1 MNKKLITN
9 LLAMLLILFTVF
21 PVGLSANATSNDV
34 TRGDFVKEL
43 VESLNV
49 ELGDGS
55 TLTFTDVPKDLAPY
69 VEKALELK
77 LIKGKTTT
85 IFDPNDKLTRQQ
97 AFVISARGLVTEKA
111 SLTVLNNFK
120 DADKIAETHRQDLAN
135 AVAANILQGFE
146 DNTIRP
152 RDYIPTEQMQSI
164 VERFVAA
171 YKVPVKE
178 TTVDLQILGTTDI
191 HTNLANY
198 NYFLDADSADVGL
211 ANTATL
217 IEQARAENPNTL
229 LFDNGDLIQGTPL
242 GSYKALENVLK
253 PGEVH
258 PAIAALNA
266 LQYDGGT
273 LGNHEFNYGLDFLS
287 EVLNDAKYPVVNAN
301 AYDAKTKEHMYTPYV
316 IMDKEVLD
324 NAGKKHTI
332 KVGVTGIVPT
342 KIVEWDAIHLAGK
355 VEMQEPVE
363 AIKEVVPEMQKAG
376 ADVIVV
382 LSHSGIGEDSY
393 VAGAENVGYQI
404 ANIEGID
411 ALITGHS
418 HLTFPGDYKDLKN
431 VDQEKG
437 TINGVPTVMAGSYG
451 SHLGVIDLKLEQ
463 KGSEWVVVDGQG
475 TLRSIKQ
482 EGLQPSQTVLN
493 AIKEAHEGTL
503 TYIRQ
508 AVGETTAPI
517 HSYFSMVQ
525 DDPSIQIVTQA
536 QKWYIEKEL
545 KGTADENTPILS
557 AGAPFKAGSRNNPAD
572 YTNIPVGPL
581 AIKNMADIY
590 HYDNTVATIKV
601 TGAQAIEWLEMA
613 AGIFSTIEP
622 NKTEEQNIIDA
633 EARSYNFDVLDG
645 LTYQIDVT
653 SPAKYDRRGNLVD
666 EKANRIKDVQY
677 NGKPIDVNQEFII
690 ITNNYRVGG
699 SYGAT
704 FKNTDGSNV
713 TNYAYENR
721 QAVIDYIMTNKT
733 INPAADN
740 NWSFAPFP
748 ANTKV
753 IYLSA
758 KDAQKVIPAGSNIEY
773 LGDTEDA
780 GFGKYLIK

>member
-1 MNKKLITN
+1 MNKKIITEFF
-9 LLAMLLILFTVF
+9 AMLLILFTVLPF
-21 PVGLSANATSNDV
+21 GLSANAASNDV
-34 TRGDFVKEL
+34 TRGDYVKEL
-43 VESLNV
+43 VEGLNV

-55 TLTFTDVPKDLAPY
+55 TLAFTDVPKDLAPY
-69 VEKALELK
+69 VEKAVELK
-77 LIKGKTTT
+77 LIKGKTATL
-85 IFDPNDKLTRQQ
+85 FGPNDKLTRQQ
-97 AFVISARGLVTEKA
+97 AFVISARGLVNENA
-111 SLTVLNNFK
+111 PLSVLDQFK
-120 DADKIAETHRQDLAN
+120 DADQIASTHKQDLAN

-152 RDYIPTEQMQSI
+152 RDYVTTEQMQSI
-164 VERFVAA
+164 VERFVAE
-171 YKVPVKE
+171 YKLPTSA

-191 HTNLANY
+191 HTNLVNY
-198 NYFLDADSADVGL
+198 NYFLDAESATVGL

-217 IEQARAENPNTL
+217 IEQARTENPNTL

-242 GSYKALENVLK
+242 GSYKALENPLK

-258 PAIAALNA
+258 PAIAALNV
-266 LQYDGGT
+266 LKYDGGT
-273 LGNHEFNYGLDFLS
+273 LGNHEFNYGLEFLD
-287 EVLNDAKYPVVNAN
+287 EVLNDAKYPIVNAN
-301 AYDAKTKEHMYTPYV
+301 TYDAKTKKRMFSPYV
-316 IMDKEVLD
+316 ILDKEVVD
-324 NAGKKHTI
+324 NTGKKHTL

-363 AIKEVVPEMQKAG
+363 AVKEVVPEMQKAG

-382 LSHSGIGEDSY
+382 LSHSGIGEDTY
-393 VAGAENVGYQI
+393 VKGAENVGYQI
-404 ANIEGID
+404 SEIEGVD

-418 HLTFPGDYKDLKN
+418 HLTFPGDYKNLKN

-451 SHLGVIDLKLEQ
+451 SYLGVIDLKLEQ
-463 KGSEWVVVDGQG
+463 QGSKWAVVDGQG
-475 TLRSIKQ
+475 SIRSIKQ
-482 EGLQPSQTVLN
+482 EGLQPSKAVLD
-493 AIKEAHEGTL
+493 AVKEAHEGTL
-503 TYIRQ
+503 KYIRQ
-508 AVGETTAPI
+508 PVGETKAPI

-525 DDPSIQIVTQA
+525 DDSSIQIVTQA
-536 QKWYIEKEL
+536 QKWFVEKEL
-545 KGTADENTPILS
+545 KGTADENTPLLS

-590 HYDNTVATIKV
+590 HFDNTVSTIKV

-613 AGIFSTIEP
+613 AGVFATIDP
-622 NKTEEQNIIDA
+622 NKTEEQNIIDP

-653 SPAKYDRRGNLVD
+653 SPPKYDRRGDLVD
-666 EKANRIKDVQY
+666 EKANRIKNVQY
-677 NGKPIDVNQEFII
+677 NGKPIDLNQEFII

-704 FKNTDGSNV
+704 FKNAEGSNV

-721 QAVIDYIMTNKT
+721 QAVIDYIMENKT

-748 ANTKV
+748 ANTKI
-753 IYLSA
+753 IYHSA

-773 LGDTEDA
+773 LGDTEG

>member
-1 MNKKLITN
+1 MYKKLITN
-9 LLAMLLILFTVF
+9 FLTTLLVLFAF
-21 PVGLSANATSNDV
+21 IPFGISADAASNDV
-34 TRGDFVKEL
+34 TRADYVKEL
-43 VESLNV
+43 VENLDV
-49 ELGDGS
+49 EIGDGS
-55 TLTFTDVPKDLAPY
+55 SLAFKDVSKDLAPY
-69 VEKALELK
+69 VEKAVQLK
-77 LIKGKTTT
+77 LIKGKTATT
-85 IFDPNDKLTRQQ
+85 FGPDDKLTRQQ
-97 AFVISARGLVTEKA
+97 AFVISARGLVSENA
-111 SLTVLNNFK
+111 SLTILEQFK
-120 DADKIAETHRQDLAN
+120 DADQIAAAYKQDLAN
-135 AVAANILQGFE
+135 AVAANILQAFE

-152 RDYIPTEQMQSI
+152 HDYVTKEQMESI
-164 VERFVAA
+164 VERFVAE
-171 YKVPVKE
+171 YKAPSTDVS
-178 TTVDLQILGTTDI
+178 VDLQILGTTDI

-198 NYFLDADSADVGL
+198 NYYLDAPSAELGL

-217 IEQARAENPNTL
+217 IEQARAKNPNTL

-242 GSYKALENVLK
+242 GSYKALESVLK

-266 LQYDGGT
+266 LKYDGGT
-273 LGNHEFNYGLDFLS
+273 LGNHEFNYGLDFLD

-301 AYDAKTKEHMYTPYV
+301 TYDAKTKERMFTPYV
-316 IMDKEVLD
+316 ILDKGVVDSSGE
-324 NAGKKHTI
+324 KHTL

-382 LSHSGIGEDSY
+382 LSHSGIGEDTY
-393 VAGAENVGYQI
+393 VKGAENVGYQLAEI
-404 ANIEGID
+404 DGID

-418 HLTFPGDYKDLKN
+418 HLTFPGDYKDLKD

-437 TINGVPTVMAGSYG
+437 TIHGVPTVMAGSYG

-463 KGSEWVVVDGQG
+463 QGSEWVVVDGKGSLQ
-475 TLRSIKQ
+475 SIKQ
-482 EGLQPSQTVLN
+482 EGLQPSTTVLE
-493 AIKEAHEGTL
+493 AIKEAHDGTL

-508 AVGETTAPI
+508 PVGETTAPI

-536 QKWYIEKEL
+536 QKWFIEQEL
-545 KGTADENTPILS
+545 KGTADEKTPILS
-557 AGAPFKAGSRNNPAD
+557 AGAPFKAGSRNNPLD

-613 AGIFSTIEP
+613 AGIFATIDP
-622 NKTEEQNIIDA
+622 TKTEEQNIIDA

-653 SPAKYDRRGNLVD
+653 SPAKYDRRGNLTD
-666 EKANRIKDVQY
+666 EKANRIKNVQY
-677 NGKPIDVNQEFII
+677 NGKPIDLKQEFII

-704 FKNTDGSNV
+704 FKNADGSNI

-721 QAVIDYIMTNKT
+721 QAVVDYIMANKT

-740 NWSFAPFP
+740 NWSFVSFP

-758 KDAQKVIPAGSNIEY
+758 KDAQKFIPVGSGIEY
-773 LGDTEDA
+773 LEDTEA
-780 GFGKYLIK
+780 GFAKYLIK

>member
-1 MNKKLITN
+1 MYKKLITN
-9 LLAMLLILFTVF
+9 FLTTLLVLFAF
-21 PVGLSANATSNDV
+21 IPFGISADAASNDV
-34 TRGDFVKEL
+34 TRADYVKEL
-43 VESLNV
+43 VENLDV
-49 ELGDGS
+49 EIGDGS
-55 TLTFTDVPKDLAPY
+55 SLAFKDVSKDLAPY
-69 VEKALELK
+69 VEKAVQLK
-77 LIKGKTTT
+77 LIKGKTATT
-85 IFDPNDKLTRQQ
+85 FGPDDKLTRQQ
-97 AFVISARGLVTEKA
+97 AFVISARGLVSENA
-111 SLTVLNNFK
+111 SLTILEQFK
-120 DADKIAETHRQDLAN
+120 DADQIAAAYKQDLAN
-135 AVAANILQGFE
+135 AVAANILQAFE

-152 RDYIPTEQMQSI
+152 HDYVTKEQMESI
-164 VERFVAA
+164 VERFVAE
-171 YKVPVKE
+171 YKAPSTDVS
-178 TTVDLQILGTTDI
+178 VDLQILGTTDI

-198 NYFLDADSADVGL
+198 NYYLDAPSAELGL

-217 IEQARAENPNTL
+217 IEQARAKNPNTL

-242 GSYKALENVLK
+242 GSYKALESVLK

-266 LQYDGGT
+266 LKYDGGT
-273 LGNHEFNYGLDFLS
+273 LGNHEFNYGLDFLD

-301 AYDAKTKEHMYTPYV
+301 TYDAKTKERMFTPYV
-316 IMDKEVLD
+316 ILDKGVVDSSGE
-324 NAGKKHTI
+324 KHTL

-382 LSHSGIGEDSY
+382 LSHSGIGEDTY
-393 VAGAENVGYQI
+393 VKGAENVGYQLAEI
-404 ANIEGID
+404 DGID

-418 HLTFPGDYKDLKN
+418 HLTFPGDYKDLKD

-437 TINGVPTVMAGSYG
+437 TIHGVPTVMAGSYG

-463 KGSEWVVVDGQG
+463 QGSEWVVVDGKGSLQ
-475 TLRSIKQ
+475 SIKQ
-482 EGLQPSQTVLN
+482 EGLQPSTTVLE
-493 AIKEAHEGTL
+493 AIKEAHDGTL

-508 AVGETTAPI
+508 PVGETTAPI

-536 QKWYIEKEL
+536 QKWFIEQEL
-545 KGTADENTPILS
+545 KGTADEKTPILS
-557 AGAPFKAGSRNNPAD
+557 AGAPFKAGSRNNPLD

-590 HYDNTVATIKV
+590 YYDNTVATIKV

-613 AGIFSTIEP
+613 AGIFATIDP
-622 NKTEEQNIIDA
+622 TKTEEQNIIDA

-653 SPAKYDRRGNLVD
+653 SPAKYDRRGNLTD
-666 EKANRIKDVQY
+666 EKANRIKNVQY
-677 NGKPIDVNQEFII
+677 NGKPIDLKQKFII

-704 FKNTDGSNV
+704 FKNADGSNI

-721 QAVIDYIMTNKT
+721 QAVVDYIMANKT

-740 NWSFAPFP
+740 NWSFVSFP

-758 KDAQKVIPAGSNIEY
+758 KDAQKFIPVGSGIEY
-773 LGDTEDA
+773 LEDTEA
-780 GFGKYLIK
+780 GFAKYLIK

>member
-9 LLAMLLILFTVF
+9 FLVMLLVLFAFIPFGV
-21 PVGLSANATSNDV
+21 SADAASNDV
-34 TRGDFVKEL
+34 TRADYVKEL
-43 VESLNV
+43 VESLDV
-49 ELGDGS
+49 EIGDGS
-55 TLTFTDVPKDLAPY
+55 SLAFKDVSKDLAPY
-69 VEKALELK
+69 VEKAVQLK
-77 LIKGKTTT
+77 LIKGKTATT
-85 IFDPNDKLTRQQ
+85 FGPDDKLTRQQ
-97 AFVISARGLVTEKA
+97 AFVISARGLVSENA
-111 SLTVLNNFK
+111 SLTVLEQFK
-120 DADKIAETHRQDLAN
+120 DADQIAAAYKQDLAN
-135 AVAANILQGFE
+135 AVAANILQAFE

-152 RDYIPTEQMQSI
+152 RDYVTKEQMESI
-164 VERFVAA
+164 VERFVAE
-171 YKVPVKE
+171 YKAPSTGVSVN
-178 TTVDLQILGTTDI
+178 LQILGTTDI

-198 NYFLDADSADVGL
+198 NYYLDAPSSELGL

-217 IEQARAENPNTL
+217 IEQARAKNPNTL

-242 GSYKALENVLK
+242 GSYKALESVLK

-266 LQYDGGT
+266 LKYDGGT
-273 LGNHEFNYGLDFLS
+273 LGNHEFNYGLDFLD

-301 AYDAKTKEHMYTPYV
+301 TYDAKTKERMFTPYV
-316 IMDKEVLD
+316 ILDKEVVD
-324 NAGKKHTI
+324 SSGKKHTL

-363 AIKEVVPEMQKAG
+363 AVQEVVPEMQKAG

-382 LSHSGIGEDSY
+382 LSHSGIGEDTY
-393 VAGAENVGYQI
+393 VKGAENVGYQLAEI
-404 ANIEGID
+404 DGID

-418 HLTFPGDYKDLKN
+418 HLTFPGDYKDLKD

-437 TINGVPTVMAGSYG
+437 TIHGVPTVMAGSYG

-463 KGSEWVVVDGQG
+463 QGSEWVVVDGKGSLQ
-475 TLRSIKQ
+475 SIKQ
-482 EGLQPSQTVLN
+482 EGLQPSTTVLE
-493 AIKEAHEGTL
+493 AIKEAHDGTL
-503 TYIRQ
+503 SYIRQ
-508 AVGETTAPI
+508 PVGETTAPI

-536 QKWYIEKEL
+536 QKWFIEQEL
-545 KGTADENTPILS
+545 KGTADEKTPILS
-557 AGAPFKAGSRNNPAD
+557 AGAPFKAGSRNNPLD

-613 AGIFSTIEP
+613 AGIFATIDP
-622 NKTEEQNIIDA
+622 TKSEEQNIIDA

-653 SPAKYDRRGNLVD
+653 SPAKYDRRGNLTD
-666 EKANRIKDVQY
+666 EKANRIKNVQY
-677 NGKPIDVNQEFII
+677 NGKPIDLKQEFII

-704 FKNTDGSNV
+704 FKNADGSNI

-721 QAVIDYIMTNKT
+721 QAVVDYIMANKT

-740 NWSFAPFP
+740 NWSFVPFP

-758 KDAQKVIPAGSNIEY
+758 KDAQKFIPAGSGIEY
-773 LGDTEDA
+773 LEDTEA
-780 GFGKYLIK
+780 GFAKYLIK

>member
-1 MNKKLITN
+1 MNKKLITKMLA
-9 LLAMLLILFTVF
+9 LLLVLFAVLPF
-21 PVGLSANATSNDV
+21 GFSANAAANDV
-34 TRGDFVKEL
+34 TRGDYVKEL
-43 VESLNV
+43 VESLDV

-55 TLTFTDVPKDLAPY
+55 SLGFTDVPKDLAPY
-69 VEKALELK
+69 VEKAVELK
-77 LIKGKTTT
+77 LIKGKTATL
-85 IFDPNDKLTRQQ
+85 FGPNDKLTRQQ
-97 AFVISARGLVTEKA
+97 AFVISARGLVANNA
-111 SLTVLNNFK
+111 SLNELDKFK
-120 DADKIAETHRQDLAN
+120 DADQVADTHKQDLAN
-135 AVAANILQGFE
+135 AVAANILQGYE

-152 RDYIPTEQMQSI
+152 RDYVTADQMQSI
-164 VERFVAA
+164 IERFVAE
-171 YKVPVKE
+171 YKVPTSS

-198 NYFLDADSADVGL
+198 NYYLDAESADVGL
-211 ANTATL
+211 ANTAAL
-217 IEQARAENPNTL
+217 IEQARTENPNTL

-253 PGEVH
+253 PGETH

-266 LQYDGGT
+266 LKYDGGT
-273 LGNHEFNYGLDFLS
+273 LGNHEFNYGLDFLT
-287 EVLNDAKYPVVNAN
+287 EVLNDAQYPVVNAN
-301 AYDAKTKEHMYTPYV
+301 TYDAKTKEHMYTPFV
-316 IMDKEVLD
+316 IIDKEVVD
-324 NAGKKHTI
+324 NTGKKHTL

-342 KIVEWDAIHLAGK
+342 KIVEWDAIHLEGK

-382 LSHSGIGEDSY
+382 LSHSGIGEDTN
-393 VAGAENVGYQI
+393 VKGAENVGYQI
-404 ANIEGID
+404 SEIEGID

-463 KGSEWVVVDGQG
+463 QGSKWVVVNGQG
-475 TLRSIKQ
+475 SIRSIKQ
-482 EGLQPSQTVLN
+482 EGLQPSSTVLN

-536 QKWYIEKEL
+536 QKWFIEKEL

-572 YTNIPVGPL
+572 FTNIPVGPL

-613 AGIFSTIEP
+613 AGIFATIDP
-622 NKTEEQNIIDA
+622 TKTEEQNIIDA

-653 SPAKYDRRGNLVD
+653 SPAKYDRRGVVLD
-666 EKANRIKDVQY
+666 DKANRIKNVQY
-677 NGKPIDVNQEFII
+677 NGKPIDLEQEFII

-704 FKNTDGSNV
+704 FKNAEGTNV

-721 QAVIDYIMTNKT
+721 QAVIDYIMANKT

-740 NWSFAPFP
+740 NWSFVPFP
-748 ANTKV
+748 ANTKI
-753 IYLSA
+753 IYHSA

-773 LGDTEDA
+773 LGDTEG

>member
-1 MNKKLITN
+1 MNKKLMTN
-9 LLAMLLILFTVF
+9 FFAMLLILFTLLPF
-21 PVGLSANATSNDV
+21 GLSANAASNDV

-43 VESLNV
+43 VGKLNV

-55 TLTFTDVPKDLAPY
+55 NLSFTDVPKDLAPY
-69 VEKALELK
+69 VEKAVELY
-77 LIKGKTTT
+77 LIKGKSVTS
-85 IFDPNDKLTRQQ
+85 FGPNDKLTRQQ
-97 AFVISARGLVTEKA
+97 AFVISARGLVNENA
-111 SLTVLNNFK
+111 SFSVLDKFK
-120 DADKIAETHRQDLAN
+120 DAHLIAKTHKQDLAN
-135 AVAANILQGFE
+135 AVAANILQGFD

-152 RDYIPTEQMQSI
+152 RDYVTSEQMQSI
-164 VERFVAA
+164 VERFVAE
-171 YKVPVKE
+171 YKSPVAK
-178 TTVDLQILGTTDI
+178 TTMDLQILGTTDI

-198 NYFLDADSADVGL
+198 NYYLDAESSDVGL
-211 ANTATL
+211 ANTAAL

-266 LQYDGGT
+266 LKYDGGT
-273 LGNHEFNYGLDFLS
+273 LGNHEFNYGLAFLD
-287 EVLNDAKYPVVNAN
+287 EVLNDAQYPVVNTN
-301 AYDAKTKEHMYTPYV
+301 TYDAKTKKHMYTPYV
-316 IMDKEVLD
+316 ILEKEVVD
-324 NAGKKHTI
+324 HTGKKHTLKI
-332 KVGVTGIVPT
+332 GVTGIVPT

-355 VEMQEPVE
+355 VDMQEPVE
-363 AIKEVVPEMQKAG
+363 AVKEIVPEMQKAG

-382 LSHSGIGEDSY
+382 LSHSGIGEDTY
-393 VAGAENVGYQI
+393 VEGVENVGYQI
-404 ANIEGID
+404 AQIEGID

-451 SHLGVIDLKLEQ
+451 SHLGVIDLKLELQ
-463 KGSEWVVVDGQG
+463 GSKWIVVDGQG
-475 TLRSIKQ
+475 SIRSIKK
-482 EGLQPSQTVLN
+482 EGLQPSKTVLN

-503 TYIRQ
+503 KYIRQ
-508 AVGETTAPI
+508 PVGETTAPI

-536 QKWYIEKEL
+536 QKWFIEKEL
-545 KGTADENTPILS
+545 KGTADEKTPLLS

-613 AGIFSTIEP
+613 AGIFATIDP
-622 NKTEEQNIIDA
+622 NKTEEQNIIDP

-653 SPAKYDRRGNLVD
+653 SPAKYDRRGNLTD
-666 EKANRIKDVQY
+666 EKANRIKNVQY
-677 NGKPIDVNQEFII
+677 AGKPIDLKQEFII

-704 FKNTDGSNV
+704 FKNANGSNV

-721 QAVIDYIMTNKT
+721 QAVIDYIMDNKT

-740 NWSFAPFP
+740 NWSFVPFP

-753 IYLSA
+753 IYQTA
-758 KDAQKVIPAGSNIEY
+758 KDAQKVIPAGSSIKY
-773 LGDTEDA
+773 LGDTEG
-780 GFGKYLIK
+780 GFGKYLIQ

>member
-1 MNKKLITN
+1 MNKKLMTKF
-9 LLAMLLILFTVF
+9 LAMLLVLFAVLPF
-21 PVGLSANATSNDV
+21 GLSANAASNDV
-34 TRGDFVKEL
+34 TRGDYVKEL

-55 TLTFTDVPKDLAPY
+55 KIAFTDVSKDLAPY
-69 VEKALELK
+69 VEKAVELK
-77 LIKGKTTT
+77 LIKGKTATL
-85 IFDPNDKLTRQQ
+85 FGPNDKLTRQQ
-97 AFVISARGLVTEKA
+97 AFVISARGLVNENA
-111 SLTVLNNFK
+111 PLSVLAQFK
-120 DADKIAETHRQDLAN
+120 DANQVATTHKQDIAN

-152 RDYIPTEQMQSI
+152 DDYVTTEQMQSI
-164 VERFVAA
+164 IERFVAE
-171 YKVPVKE
+171 YKLPTS
-178 TTVDLQILGTTDI
+178 TTKVDLQILGTTDI

-198 NYFLDADSADVGL
+198 NYFLDTESADIGL

-266 LQYDGGT
+266 LKYDGGT
-273 LGNHEFNYGLDFLS
+273 LGNHEFNYGLAFLD

-301 AYDAKTKEHMYTPYV
+301 TYDAKTKELMYTPYV
-316 IMDKEVLD
+316 ILDKEVVD
-324 NAGKKHTI
+324 NKGKKHTL

-363 AIKEVVPEMQKAG
+363 AVKEVVPEMQKAG

-393 VAGAENVGYQI
+393 VKGNENVGYQI
-404 ANIEGID
+404 SEIEGVD

-418 HLTFPGDYKDLKN
+418 HLTFPGDYKNLKH
-431 VDQEKG
+431 VDQGKG

-451 SHLGVIDLKLEQ
+451 SYLGVIDLKLEQ
-463 KGSEWVVVDGQG
+463 QGSKWVVVDGQG
-475 TLRSIKQ
+475 SLRSIKQ
-482 EGLQPSQTVLN
+482 EGLQPSKTVLN

-503 TYIRQ
+503 KYIRQ
-508 AVGETTAPI
+508 PVGETTAPI

-525 DDPSIQIVTQA
+525 DDSSIQIVTQA
-536 QKWYIEKEL
+536 QKWFIEKEL

-557 AGAPFKAGSRNNPAD
+557 AGAPFKAGSRNNPSD

-590 HYDNTVATIKV
+590 YYDNTVATIKV

-613 AGIFSTIEP
+613 AGIFATIDP
-622 NKTEEQNIIDA
+622 NKTEEQNIIDP

-653 SPAKYDRRGNLVD
+653 SPAKYDSRGILVD
-666 EKANRIKDVQY
+666 EKANRIKNVQY
-677 NGKPIDVNQEFII
+677 NGKPIDLNQEFII

-704 FKNTDGSNV
+704 FKNKDASNL

-721 QAVIDYIMTNKT
+721 QAVIDYVMENKT
-733 INPAADN
+733 VNPAADN
-740 NWSFAPFP
+740 NWSFVPFP
-748 ANTKV
+748 ANTKI
-753 IYLSA
+753 IYNSA
-758 KDAQKVIPAGSNIEY
+758 KAAQKVIPAGSNIEY
-773 LGDTEDA
+773 LGDTEG

>member
-1 MNKKLITN
+1 MNKKLMTKF
-9 LLAMLLILFTVF
+9 LAMLLVLFTVLPF
-21 PVGLSANATSNDV
+21 GLSANAASSDV
-34 TRGDFVKEL
+34 TRGDYVKEL

-55 TLTFTDVPKDLAPY
+55 KIAFTDVSKDLAPY
-69 VEKALELK
+69 VEKAVELK

-85 IFDPNDKLTRQQ
+85 LFGPNDKLTRQQ
-97 AFVISARGLVTEKA
+97 AFVISARGLVNENA
-111 SLTVLNNFK
+111 PLSVLDKFT
-120 DADKIAETHRQDLAN
+120 DADQVATTHKQDLAN
-135 AVAANILQGFE
+135 AVTANILQGFE

-152 RDYIPTEQMQSI
+152 RDYVTTEQMQSI
-164 VERFVAA
+164 IKRFVAE
-171 YKVPVKE
+171 YKLPTS
-178 TTVDLQILGTTDI
+178 TTKVDLQILGTTDI

-198 NYFLDADSADVGL
+198 NYFLDKESADIGL

-217 IEQARAENPNTL
+217 IEQARAKNPNTL

-266 LQYDGGT
+266 LKYDGGT
-273 LGNHEFNYGLDFLS
+273 LGNHEFNYGLEFLD

-301 AYDAKTKEHMYTPYV
+301 TYDAKTKKHMYTPYV
-316 IMDKEVLD
+316 ILDKEVVD
-324 NAGKKHTI
+324 NTGKKHTI

-363 AIKEVVPEMQKAG
+363 AVKEVVPEMQKAG

-382 LSHSGIGEDSY
+382 LSHSGIGEDTY
-393 VAGAENVGYQI
+393 VKGNENVGYQI
-404 ANIEGID
+404 SEIEGVD

-418 HLTFPGDYKDLKN
+418 HLTFPGDYKNLKN

-451 SHLGVIDLKLEQ
+451 SYLGVIDLKLEQ
-463 KGSEWVVVDGQG
+463 QGSKWVVVDGKG
-475 TLRSIKQ
+475 SIRSIKQ
-482 EGLQPSQTVLN
+482 EGLQPSKTVLN

-503 TYIRQ
+503 KYIRQ
-508 AVGETTAPI
+508 PVGETTAPI

-536 QKWYIEKEL
+536 QKWFIEKEL
-545 KGTADENTPILS
+545 KGTADEKTPLLS
-557 AGAPFKAGSRNNPAD
+557 AAAPFKAGSRNNPTD

-590 HYDNTVATIKV
+590 VYDNTVATIKV

-613 AGIFSTIEP
+613 AGIFATVDP
-622 NKTEEQNIIDA
+622 NKTEEQNIIDP

-653 SPAKYDRRGNLVD
+653 SPAKYDSRGVLVNG
-666 EKANRIKDVQY
+666 KANRIKNAQY
-677 NGKPIDVNQEFII
+677 NGKPIDLNQEFII

-704 FKNTDGSNV
+704 FKNKDGSNI

-721 QAVIDYIMTNKT
+721 QAVIDYIMANKT

-748 ANTKV
+748 ANTKI
-753 IYLSA
+753 IYNSA

-773 LGDTEDA
+773 LGDTEG

>member
-1 MNKKLITN
+1 MNKKLMTN
-9 LLAMLLILFTVF
+9 FFAMLLILFTLLPF
-21 PVGLSANATSNDV
+21 GLSTNAASNDV

-43 VESLNV
+43 VGKLNV

-55 TLTFTDVPKDLAPY
+55 NLSFTDVPKDLAPY
-69 VEKALELK
+69 VEKAVELN
-77 LIKGKTTT
+77 LIKGKSATS
-85 IFDPNDKLTRQQ
+85 FGPNDKLTRQQ
-97 AFVISARGLVTEKA
+97 AFVISSRGLVNENA
-111 SLTVLNNFK
+111 SFSVLDKFK
-120 DADKIAETHRQDLAN
+120 DAHLIAKTHKQDLAN
-135 AVAANILQGFE
+135 AVAANILQGFD

-152 RDYIPTEQMQSI
+152 RDYVTSEQMQSI
-164 VERFVAA
+164 VERFVAE
-171 YKVPVKE
+171 YKLPAAK
-178 TTVDLQILGTTDI
+178 TTMDLQILGTTDI

-198 NYFLDADSADVGL
+198 NYYLDAESADVGL
-211 ANTATL
+211 ANTAAL

-266 LQYDGGT
+266 LKYDGGT
-273 LGNHEFNYGLDFLS
+273 LGNHEFNYGLAFLD
-287 EVLNDAKYPVVNAN
+287 EVLNDAQYPIVNAN
-301 AYDAKTKEHMYTPYV
+301 TYDAKTKKHMYTPYV
-316 IMDKEVLD
+316 ILDKEVVD
-324 NAGKKHTI
+324 YAGKKHKLKI
-332 KVGVTGIVPT
+332 GVTGIVPT

-355 VEMQEPVE
+355 VDMQKPVE
-363 AIKEVVPEMQKAG
+363 AVKEIVPEMQKAG

-382 LSHSGIGEDSY
+382 LSHSGIGEDTY
-393 VAGAENVGYQI
+393 VEGAENVGYQI
-404 ANIEGID
+404 AQIEGID

-418 HLTFPGDYKDLKN
+418 HLTFPGDYKDLKK

-451 SHLGVIDLKLEQ
+451 SHLGVIDLKLELQ
-463 KGSEWVVVDGQG
+463 GSKWVVVDGQG
-475 TLRSIKQ
+475 SIRSIKK
-482 EGLQPSQTVLN
+482 EGLQPSKTVLN

-503 TYIRQ
+503 KYIRQ
-508 AVGETTAPI
+508 PVGETTAPI

-536 QKWYIEKEL
+536 QKWFIEKEL
-545 KGTADENTPILS
+545 KGTADEKTPLLS

-613 AGIFSTIEP
+613 AGIFATIDP
-622 NKTEEQNIIDA
+622 NKTEEQNIIDP

-653 SPAKYDRRGNLVD
+653 SPAKYDRRGNLTD
-666 EKANRIKDVQY
+666 EKANRIKNVQY
-677 NGKPIDVNQEFII
+677 AGKPIDLKQEFII

-704 FKNTDGSNV
+704 FKNANGSNV

-721 QAVIDYIMTNKT
+721 QAVIDYIMDNKT

-740 NWSFAPFP
+740 NWSFVPFP

-753 IYLSA
+753 IYQTA
-758 KDAQKVIPAGSNIEY
+758 KDAQKVIPAGSSIKY
-773 LGDTEDA
+773 LGDTA
-780 GFGKYLIK
+780 GSFGKYLIQ

>member
-1 MNKKLITN
+1 MNKKLIAN
-9 LLAMLLILFTVF
+9 FFAMLLVLFAF
-21 PVGLSANATSNDV
+21 IPFGLSADAASNDV
-34 TRGDFVKEL
+34 TRADYVKEL
-43 VESLNV
+43 VKSLDV

-55 TLTFTDVPKDLAPY
+55 SLPFTDVSKDLAPY
-69 VEKALELK
+69 VEKAVQLK
-77 LIKGKTTT
+77 LIKGKTATT
-85 IFDPNDKLTRQQ
+85 FGPDDQLTRQQ
-97 AFVISARGLVTEKA
+97 AFVISARGLVSENV
-111 SLTVLNNFK
+111 SLSVLEQFK
-120 DADKIAETHRQDLAN
+120 DADQIAEAYKQDLAN
-135 AVAANILQGFE
+135 AVAANILQAFE

-152 RDYIPTEQMQSI
+152 RDFVTKEQMESI
-164 VERFVAA
+164 VERFVAE
-171 YKVPVKE
+171 YKAPSTGVS
-178 TTVDLQILGTTDI
+178 VDLQILGTTDI

-198 NYFLDADSADVGL
+198 NYYLDAPSSEVGL

-217 IEQARAENPNTL
+217 IEQARAKNPNTL

-242 GSYKALENVLK
+242 GSYKALESVLK
-253 PGEVH
+253 PGEIH

-266 LQYDGGT
+266 MKYDGGT
-273 LGNHEFNYGLDFLS
+273 LGNHEFNYGLDFLD

-301 AYDAKTKEHMYTPYV
+301 TYDAKTKERMYTPYV
-316 IMDKEVLD
+316 ILDKEVVD
-324 NAGKKHTI
+324 STGKKHTL

-363 AIKEVVPEMQKAG
+363 AVKEVVPEMQKAG
-376 ADVIVV
+376 ADIIVV
-382 LSHSGIGEDSY
+382 LSHSGIGEDTY
-393 VAGAENVGYQI
+393 VKGAENVGYQL
-404 ANIEGID
+404 AEIEGID

-418 HLTFPGDYKDLKN
+418 HLTFPGDYKDLKD

-437 TINGVPTVMAGSYG
+437 TIHGVPTVMAGSYG

-463 KGSEWVVVDGQG
+463 KGSEWVVVDGKGSLQ
-475 TLRSIKQ
+475 SIKQ
-482 EGLQPSQTVLN
+482 EGLQPSTTVLD

-508 AVGETTAPI
+508 PVGETTAPI

-536 QKWYIEKEL
+536 QKWFIEQEL
-545 KGTADENTPILS
+545 KGTADEKTPILS
-557 AGAPFKAGSRNNPAD
+557 AGAPFKAGSRNNPLD

-613 AGIFSTIEP
+613 AGIFATIDP
-622 NKTEEQNIIDA
+622 NKTEEQNIIDP

-653 SPAKYDRRGNLVD
+653 SPAKYDRRGNLTD
-666 EKANRIKDVQY
+666 EKANRIKNVQY
-677 NGKPIDVNQEFII
+677 NGKPIDLKQEFII

-704 FKNTDGSNV
+704 FKNADGSNV

-721 QAVIDYIMTNKT
+721 QAVVDYIMTNKT

-740 NWSFAPFP
+740 NWSFVPFP

-753 IYLSA
+753 IYQTA
-758 KDAQKVIPAGSNIEY
+758 KDAQKFIPADSGIEF
-773 LGDTEDA
+773 LGDTES
-780 GFGKYLIK
+780 GFAKYLIK

>member
-9 LLAMLLILFTVF
+9 FLAMLLVLFAF
-21 PVGLSANATSNDV
+21 IPFSANAASNDV
-34 TRGDFVKEL
+34 TRADYVKEL
-43 VESLNV
+43 VKSLEV
-49 ELGDGS
+49 EVGDGS
-55 TLTFTDVPKDLAPY
+55 SLSFTDVSKDLAPY
-69 VEKALELK
+69 VEKAVQLN
-77 LIKGKTTT
+77 LIKGKTATT
-85 IFDPNDKLTRQQ
+85 FGPNDKLTRQQ
-97 AFVISARGLVTEKA
+97 AFVISARGLVSENA
-111 SLTVLNNFK
+111 SLSALDQFK
-120 DADKIAETHRQDLAN
+120 DADQIAEAYKQDLAN
-135 AVAANILQGFE
+135 AVAANILQAFE

-152 RDYIPTEQMQSI
+152 RDYVTKEQMESI
-164 VERFVAA
+164 VERFVSE
-171 YKVPVKE
+171 YKEPSSGVS
-178 TTVDLQILGTTDI
+178 VDLQILGTTDI

-198 NYFLDADSADVGL
+198 NYYLDAQSSEVGL

-217 IEQARAENPNTL
+217 IEQARAKNPNTL

-266 LQYDGGT
+266 LKYDGGT
-273 LGNHEFNYGLDFLS
+273 LGNHEFNYGLEFLD

-301 AYDAKTKEHMYTPYV
+301 TYDAKTKERMYKPYV
-316 IMDKEVLD
+316 ILDKEVVD
-324 NAGKKHTI
+324 NTGKKHTL

-363 AIKEVVPEMQKAG
+363 AVKEVVPEMQKAG

-382 LSHSGIGEDSY
+382 LSHSGIGEDTY
-393 VAGAENVGYQI
+393 VKGAENVGYQL
-404 ANIEGID
+404 AEIEGID

-418 HLTFPGDYKDLKN
+418 HLTFPGDYKDLKD
-431 VDQEKG
+431 VDQDKG
-437 TINGVPTVMAGSYG
+437 TIHGVPTVMAGSYG

-463 KGSEWVVVDGQG
+463 QGSEWAVVDGKGSLQ
-475 TLRSIKQ
+475 SIKQ
-482 EGLQPSQTVLN
+482 ESLQPSKTVLE

-508 AVGETTAPI
+508 PVGETTAPI

-536 QKWYIEKEL
+536 QKWFIEQEL
-545 KGTADENTPILS
+545 KGTADEKTPLLS
-557 AGAPFKAGSRNNPAD
+557 AGAPFKAGSRNNPLD

-601 TGAQAIEWLEMA
+601 NGAQAIEWLEMA
-613 AGIFSTIEP
+613 AGIFATIDS
-622 NKTEEQNIIDA
+622 NKKEEQNIIDP

-666 EKANRIKDVQY
+666 EKANRIKNVQF
-677 NGKPIDVNQEFII
+677 NGKPIDLKQEFII

-721 QAVIDYIMTNKT
+721 QAVVDYITANKK

-740 NWSFAPFP
+740 NWSFVQFP

-758 KDAQKVIPAGSNIEY
+758 KDAQKFIPAGSGIEF
-773 LGDTEDA
+773 LEDTEA
-780 GFGKYLIK
+780 GFAKYLIK

>member
-1 MNKKLITN
+1 MNKKLMTKF
-9 LLAMLLILFTVF
+9 LAMLLVLFTVLPF
-21 PVGLSANATSNDV
+21 GLSANAASGDV
-34 TRGDFVKEL
+34 TRGDYVKEL

-55 TLTFTDVPKDLAPY
+55 KIAFTDVSKDLAPY
-69 VEKALELK
+69 VEKAVELK
-77 LIKGKTTT
+77 LIKGKTATL
-85 IFDPNDKLTRQQ
+85 FGPNDKLTRQQ
-97 AFVISARGLVTEKA
+97 AFVISARGLVKENA
-111 SLTVLNNFK
+111 PLSVLNKFK
-120 DADKIAETHRQDLAN
+120 DADQIATTHKQDLAN

-152 RDYIPTEQMQSI
+152 RDYVTTDQMQSI
-164 VERFVAA
+164 IERFVAE
-171 YKVPVKE
+171 YKLPTS
-178 TTVDLQILGTTDI
+178 TTKVDLQILGTTDI

-198 NYFLDADSADVGL
+198 NYFLDAESSDIGL

-217 IEQARAENPNTL
+217 IEQTRAENPNTL

-258 PAIAALNA
+258 PAIAALNS
-266 LQYDGGT
+266 LKYDGGT
-273 LGNHEFNYGLDFLS
+273 LGNHEFNYGLEFLD

-301 AYDAKTKEHMYTPYV
+301 TYDAKTKKHMYTPYV
-316 IMDKEVLD
+316 ILDKEVVD
-324 NAGKKHTI
+324 NTGKKHTL

-363 AIKEVVPEMQKAG
+363 AVKEVVPEMQKAG

-382 LSHSGIGEDSY
+382 LSHSGIGEDTY
-393 VAGAENVGYQI
+393 VKGNENVGYQI
-404 ANIEGID
+404 SEIEGVD

-418 HLTFPGDYKDLKN
+418 HLTFPGDYKNLKN

-451 SHLGVIDLKLEQ
+451 SYLGVIDLNLEQ
-463 KGSEWVVVDGQG
+463 QGSKWVVVDGQG
-475 TLRSIKQ
+475 SIRSIKQ
-482 EGLQPSQTVLN
+482 EGLQPSKTVLN

-503 TYIRQ
+503 KYIRQ
-508 AVGETTAPI
+508 PVGETTAPI

-525 DDPSIQIVTQA
+525 DDPSIQIVTQS
-536 QKWYIEKEL
+536 QKWFIEKEL
-545 KGTADENTPILS
+545 KGTADEKTPLLS

-590 HYDNTVATIKV
+590 YYDNTVATIKV

-613 AGIFSTIEP
+613 AGIFATVDP
-622 NKTEEQNIIDA
+622 NKTEEQNIIDP

-653 SPAKYDRRGNLVD
+653 SPAKYDSRGILVD
-666 EKANRIKDVQY
+666 EKANRIKNVQY

-704 FKNTDGSNV
+704 FKNTNGSNI

-721 QAVIDYIMTNKT
+721 QAVIDYVMENKT

-740 NWSFAPFP
+740 NWSFVPFP
-748 ANTKV
+748 ANTKI
-753 IYLSA
+753 IYHTA

-773 LGDTEDA
+773 LGDTEG

>member
-1 MNKKLITN
+1 MDKKFITKF
-9 LLAMLLILFTVF
+9 LAMLLVLFAVLPF
-21 PVGLSANATSNDV
+21 GLSANAASNDV
-34 TRGDFVKEL
+34 TRGDYVKEL

-55 TLTFTDVPKDLAPY
+55 KTAFTDISKELAPY
-69 VEKALELK
+69 VEKAVELN
-77 LIKGKTTT
+77 LIKGKTATL
-85 IFDPNDKLTRQQ
+85 FGPNDKLTRQQ
-97 AFVISARGLVTEKA
+97 AFVISARGLAKDNA
-111 SLTVLNNFK
+111 PLTVLDKFK
-120 DADKIAETHRQDLAN
+120 DANQIATTHKQDLAN
-135 AVAANILQGFE
+135 AVAANLLQGFE

-152 RDYIPTEQMQSI
+152 RAYVTTEQMQSI
-164 VERFVAA
+164 IKRFVAE
-171 YKVPVKE
+171 YKLS
-178 TTVDLQILGTTDI
+178 TSTVDLQILGTTDI

-198 NYFLDADSADVGL
+198 NYFLDAESADVGL

-217 IEQARAENPNTL
+217 IEQARTENPNTL

-242 GSYKALENVLK
+242 GSYKALENPLK

-266 LQYDGGT
+266 LKYDGGT
-273 LGNHEFNYGLDFLS
+273 LGNHEFNYGLKFLD

-301 AYDAKTKEHMYTPYV
+301 TYDAKTKKHMYTPYV
-316 IMDKEVLD
+316 ILNKEVVD
-324 NAGKKHTI
+324 NTGKKHTL

-363 AIKEVVPEMQKAG
+363 AVKEVVPEMQKAG

-382 LSHSGIGEDSY
+382 LSHSGIGEDKY
-393 VAGAENVGYQI
+393 EKGNENVGYQI
-404 ANIEGID
+404 SEIKGVD

-418 HLTFPGDYKDLKN
+418 HLTFPGDYKNLKN

-451 SHLGVIDLKLEQ
+451 SYLGVIDLQLEQ
-463 KGSEWVVVDGQG
+463 KGSKWIVKDGQG
-475 TLRSIKQ
+475 SIRSIKQ
-482 EGLQPSQTVLN
+482 EGLKPSKTVLN

-503 TYIRQ
+503 KYIRQ
-508 AVGETTAPI
+508 PVGETTAPI

-536 QKWYIEKEL
+536 QKWFIEKEL
-545 KGTADENTPILS
+545 KGTADENTPLLS

-590 HYDNTVATIKV
+590 FYDNTLATIKV

-613 AGIFSTIEP
+613 AGVFATIDP
-622 NKTEEQNIIDA
+622 NQTKEQNIIDP

-653 SPAKYDRRGNLVD
+653 SPAKYDSRGILLD
-666 EKANRIKDVQY
+666 EKANRIKNVQY
-677 NGKPIDVNQEFII
+677 NGKPIDLKQEFII
-690 ITNNYRVGG
+690 ISNNYRVGG

-704 FKNTDGSNV
+704 FKKADGSNLR
-713 TNYAYENR
+713 NYAYENR

-753 IYLSA
+753 IYNSA

-773 LGDTEDA
+773 LADTEG

>member
-1 MNKKLITN
+1 MNKKLVTKFLA
-9 LLAMLLILFTVF
+9 LLLVLFTVLPF
-21 PVGLSANATSNDV
+21 GLSANAASSGV
-34 TRGDFVKEL
+34 TRGDYVKEL

-55 TLTFTDVPKDLAPY
+55 KIAFTDVSKDLAPY
-69 VEKALELK
+69 VEKAVELK
-77 LIKGKTTT
+77 LIKGKTATL
-85 IFDPNDKLTRQQ
+85 FDPNDKLTRQQ
-97 AFVISARGLVTEKA
+97 AFVISARGLVSENA
-111 SLTVLNNFK
+111 PLSVLDKFK
-120 DADKIAETHRQDLAN
+120 DANQVATTHKQDLAN

-152 RDYIPTEQMQSI
+152 RDYVTTEQMQSI
-164 VERFVAA
+164 IKRFVAE
-171 YKVPVKE
+171 YKLPTS
-178 TTVDLQILGTTDI
+178 TTNVDLQILGTTDI

-198 NYFLDADSADVGL
+198 NYFLDKESADLGL

-217 IEQARAENPNTL
+217 IEQARTENPNTL

-242 GSYKALENVLK
+242 GSYKASENILK

-266 LQYDGGT
+266 LKYDGGT
-273 LGNHEFNYGLDFLS
+273 LGNHEFNYGLEFLG

-301 AYDAKTKEHMYTPYV
+301 TYDAKTKKRMYTPYV
-316 IMDKEVLD
+316 ILDKEVVD
-324 NAGKKHTI
+324 NTGKKHTL

-355 VEMQEPVE
+355 VEMQEPVD
-363 AIKEVVPEMQKAG
+363 AVKEIVPEMQKAG

-382 LSHSGIGEDSY
+382 LSHSGIGEDTY
-393 VAGAENVGYQI
+393 EKGAENVGYQI
-404 ANIEGID
+404 SEIEGVD

-418 HLTFPGDYKDLKN
+418 HLTFPGDYKNLKN

-451 SHLGVIDLKLEQ
+451 SYLGVIDLKLEQ
-463 KGSEWVVVDGQG
+463 QGSKWVVVNGQG
-475 TLRSIKQ
+475 SLRSIKQ
-482 EGLQPSQTVLN
+482 EGLQPSKTVLN

-503 TYIRQ
+503 KYIRQ
-508 AVGETTAPI
+508 PVGETTAPI

-536 QKWYIEKEL
+536 QKWFIEKEL
-545 KGTADENTPILS
+545 KGTADENTPLLS
-557 AGAPFKAGSRNNPAD
+557 AGAPFKAGSRNNPTD

-590 HYDNTVATIKV
+590 VYDNTVATIKV

-613 AGIFSTIEP
+613 AGIFATIDP
-622 NKTEEQNIIDA
+622 NKTDEQNIIDQ

-653 SPAKYDRRGNLVD
+653 SPAKYDSRGILVD
-666 EKANRIKDVQY
+666 EKANRIKNVQY
-677 NGKPIDVNQEFII
+677 NGKAIDLNQEFII
-690 ITNNYRVGG
+690 ISNNYRVGG

-704 FKNTDGSNV
+704 FKNADGSNI

-721 QAVIDYIMTNKT
+721 QAVIDYVIENKT

-740 NWSFAPFP
+740 NWSFVPFP
-748 ANTKV
+748 ANTKI
-753 IYLSA
+753 IYNSA

-773 LGDTEDA
+773 LGDTEG

>member
-1 MNKKLITN
+1 MNKKLLTKMLAV
-9 LLAMLLILFTVF
+9 LLVLFTVLPF
-21 PVGLSANATSNDV
+21 NLSAQAASNDV
-34 TRGDFVKEL
+34 TRGDYVKEL

-55 TLTFTDVPKDLAPY
+55 SLRFTDVPKDLAPY
-69 VEKALELK
+69 VEKAVELK
-77 LIKGKTTT
+77 LIKGKSATL
-85 IFDPNDKLTRQQ
+85 FAPNDKLTRQQ
-97 AFVISARGLVTEKA
+97 AFVISARGLVTDNA
-111 SLTVLNNFK
+111 SLSELDKFK
-120 DADKIAETHRQDLAN
+120 DADQIAKTHQQDLAN
-135 AVAANILQGFE
+135 AVAANILQGYE

-152 RDYIPTEQMQSI
+152 RDYVTAEQMQSI
-164 VERFVAA
+164 IERFVAE
-171 YKVPVKE
+171 YQVPSSS

-198 NYFLDADSADVGL
+198 NYYLDAESADVGL
-211 ANTATL
+211 ANTAAL
-217 IEQARAENPNTL
+217 IEQARSDNPNTL

-266 LQYDGGT
+266 LKYDGGT
-273 LGNHEFNYGLDFLS
+273 LGNHEFNYGLDFLT
-287 EVLNDAKYPVVNAN
+287 EVLNDAQYPVVNAN
-301 AYDAKTKEHMYTPYV
+301 TYDAKTKKHMYTPFV
-316 IMDKEVLD
+316 LIDKEVVD
-324 NAGKKHTI
+324 NTGKTHTL

-342 KIVEWDAIHLAGK
+342 KIVEWDAIHLEGK

-382 LSHSGIGEDSY
+382 LSHSGIGEDTN
-393 VAGAENVGYQI
+393 VQGAENVGYQI
-404 ANIEGID
+404 SEIEGID

-463 KGSEWVVVDGQG
+463 QGSKWVVTDGQG
-475 TLRSIKQ
+475 SIRSIKQ

-572 YTNIPVGPL
+572 FTNIPVGPL

-613 AGIFSTIEP
+613 AGIFATIDP
-622 NKTEEQNIIDA
+622 KKTEEQNIIDA

-666 EKANRIKDVQY
+666 DKANRIKNVQY
-677 NGKPIDVNQEFII
+677 NGKPIDLEQQFII

-704 FKNTDGSNV
+704 FKNAEGTNV

-721 QAVIDYIMTNKT
+721 QAVIDYIMANKT

-740 NWSFAPFP
+740 NWSFVPFP

-753 IYLSA
+753 IYHSA

-773 LGDTEDA
+773 LGDTEG

>member
-1 MNKKLITN
+1 MNKKLMTN
-9 LLAMLLILFTVF
+9 FIAMLLILFTLLPF
-21 PVGLSANATSNDV
+21 GLSTNAASNNV

-43 VESLNV
+43 VGKLNV
-49 ELGDGS
+49 ELSDGS
-55 TLTFTDVPKDLAPY
+55 NLSFTDVPKDLAPY
-69 VEKALELK
+69 VEKAVELN
-77 LIKGKTTT
+77 LIKGKSATS
-85 IFDPNDKLTRQQ
+85 FGPNDKLTRQQ
-97 AFVISARGLVTEKA
+97 AFVISARGLVNENA
-111 SLTVLNNFK
+111 SFSVLDKFK
-120 DADKIAETHRQDLAN
+120 DAHLIAKTHKQDLAN
-135 AVAANILQGFE
+135 AVAANILQGFD

-152 RDYIPTEQMQSI
+152 RDYVTSEQMQSI
-164 VERFVAA
+164 VERFVAE
-171 YKVPVKE
+171 YKLPAAK
-178 TTVDLQILGTTDI
+178 TTMDLQILGTTDI

-198 NYFLDADSADVGL
+198 NYYLDAESADVGL
-211 ANTATL
+211 ANTAAL

-266 LQYDGGT
+266 LKYDGGT
-273 LGNHEFNYGLDFLS
+273 LGNHEFNYGLAFLD
-287 EVLNDAKYPVVNAN
+287 EVLNDAQYPVVNAN
-301 AYDAKTKEHMYTPYV
+301 TYDAKTKKHMYTPYV
-316 IMDKEVLD
+316 ILDKEVVD
-324 NAGKKHTI
+324 YTGKKHTLKI
-332 KVGVTGIVPT
+332 GVTGIVPT

-355 VEMQEPVE
+355 VDMQKPVE
-363 AIKEVVPEMQKAG
+363 AVKEIVPEMQKAG

-382 LSHSGIGEDSY
+382 LSHSGIGEDTY
-393 VAGAENVGYQI
+393 VEGAENVGYQI
-404 ANIEGID
+404 AQIEGID

-451 SHLGVIDLKLEQ
+451 SHLGVIDLKLELQ
-463 KGSEWVVVDGQG
+463 GSKWVVVDGQG
-475 TLRSIKQ
+475 SIRSIKK
-482 EGLQPSQTVLN
+482 EGLQPSKTVLN

-503 TYIRQ
+503 KYIRQ
-508 AVGETTAPI
+508 PVGETTAPI

-525 DDPSIQIVTQA
+525 DDSSIQIVTQA

-545 KGTADENTPILS
+545 KGTADEKTPLLS

-613 AGIFSTIEP
+613 AGIFATIDP
-622 NKTEEQNIIDA
+622 NKIEEQNIIDP

-653 SPAKYDRRGNLVD
+653 SPAKYDRRGNLTD
-666 EKANRIKDVQY
+666 EKANRIKNVQY
-677 NGKPIDVNQEFII
+677 AGKPIDLKQEFII

-704 FKNTDGSNV
+704 FKNANGSNV

-721 QAVIDYIMTNKT
+721 QAVIDYIMDNKT

-740 NWSFAPFP
+740 NWSFVPFP

-753 IYLSA
+753 IYQTA
-758 KDAQKVIPAGSNIEY
+758 KDAQKVIPTGSSIKY
-773 LGDTEDA
+773 LGDTA
-780 GFGKYLIK
+780 GGFGKYLIQ

>member
-1 MNKKLITN
+1 MNKILMTKF
-9 LLAMLLILFTVF
+9 LAMLLVLFTVLPF
-21 PVGLSANATSNDV
+21 GFSANAASNDV
-34 TRGDFVKEL
+34 TRGDYVKEL

-69 VEKALELK
+69 VEKAVELK
-77 LIKGKTTT
+77 LIKGKTPTL
-85 IFDPNDKLTRQQ
+85 FGPNDKMTRQQ
-97 AFVISARGLVTEKA
+97 AFVISARGLVNENA
-111 SLTVLNNFK
+111 PLSVLDKFK
-120 DADKIAETHRQDLAN
+120 DADQIASTHKQDLAN

-146 DNTIRP
+146 DDTIRP
-152 RDYIPTEQMQSI
+152 REYVTTEQMQSI
-164 VERFVAA
+164 VERFVAE
-171 YKVPVKE
+171 YKLP
-178 TTVDLQILGTTDI
+178 TSATSVDLQILGTTDI

-198 NYFLDADSADVGL
+198 NYFLDAESATVGL

-217 IEQARAENPNTL
+217 IEQARAKNPNTL

-266 LQYDGGT
+266 LKYDGGT
-273 LGNHEFNYGLDFLS
+273 LGNHEFNYGLEFLD

-301 AYDAKTKEHMYTPYV
+301 TYDAKTKKHMYEPYV
-316 IMDKEVLD
+316 ILDKEVVD
-324 NAGKKHTI
+324 NTGKKHTL

-363 AIKEVVPEMQKAG
+363 AVKEVVPEMQKAG
-376 ADVIVV
+376 ADIIVV
-382 LSHSGIGEDSY
+382 LSHSGIGEDTY
-393 VAGAENVGYQI
+393 VKGAENVGYQI
-404 ANIEGID
+404 SEIEGVD

-418 HLTFPGDYKDLKN
+418 HLTFPGDYKNLKN

-451 SHLGVIDLKLEQ
+451 SYLGVIDLKLEQ
-463 KGSEWVVVDGQG
+463 QGSKWAVVDGQG
-475 TLRSIKQ
+475 SIRSIKQ
-482 EGLQPSQTVLN
+482 EGLKPSKTVLD

-503 TYIRQ
+503 KYIRQ
-508 AVGETTAPI
+508 PVGETTAPI

-525 DDPSIQIVTQA
+525 DDSSIQIVTQA
-536 QKWYIEKEL
+536 QKWFIEKEL
-545 KGTADENTPILS
+545 KGTADENTPLLS

-590 HYDNTVATIKV
+590 HFDNTVATIKV
-601 TGAQAIEWLEMA
+601 TGAEAIEWLEMA
-613 AGIFSTIEP
+613 AGIFTTIDP
-622 NKTEEQNIIDA
+622 NKTEEQNIIDP
-633 EARSYNFDVLDG
+633 EGRSYNFDVLDG

-653 SPAKYDRRGNLVD
+653 SSPKYDRSGKLVD
-666 EKANRIKDVQY
+666 EKANRIKNVQY
-677 NGKPIDVNQEFII
+677 NGKPIDLKQEFII

-704 FKNTDGSNV
+704 FKNADGSNV

-721 QAVIDYIMTNKT
+721 QAVIDYIMENKT

-740 NWSFAPFP
+740 NWSFVPFP

-753 IYLSA
+753 IYNSA
-758 KDAQKVIPAGSNIEY
+758 KDAQKVIPTGSNIEY
-773 LGDTEDA
+773 LGDTEG

>member
-1 MNKKLITN
+1 MNKKLMTKF
-9 LLAMLLILFTVF
+9 LAMLLVLFTVLPF
-21 PVGLSANATSNDV
+21 GLSANAASNDV
-34 TRGDFVKEL
+34 TRGDYVKEL
-43 VESLNV
+43 VDSLNV
-49 ELGDGS
+49 DLGDGS
-55 TLTFTDVPKDLAPY
+55 KIAFTDVSKDLAPY
-69 VEKALELK
+69 VEKAVELK
-77 LIKGKTTT
+77 LINGKTSTL
-85 IFDPNDKLTRQQ
+85 FGPNDKLTRQQ
-97 AFVISARGLVTEKA
+97 AFVISARGLVKENA
-111 SLTVLNNFK
+111 PLSVLDKFK
-120 DADKIAETHRQDLAN
+120 DADQVATTHKQDLAN
-135 AVAANILQGFE
+135 AVAANILQGFA

-152 RDYIPTEQMQSI
+152 RDYVSTKQMQSI
-164 VERFVAA
+164 IERFVAE
-171 YKVPVKE
+171 YKLPTSTSK
-178 TTVDLQILGTTDI
+178 VDLQILGTTDI

-198 NYFLDADSADVGL
+198 NYFLDKESADVGL

-217 IEQARAENPNTL
+217 IEQARSKNPNTL

-266 LQYDGGT
+266 LKYDGGT
-273 LGNHEFNYGLDFLS
+273 LGNHEFNYGLKFLD

-301 AYDAKTKEHMYTPYV
+301 TYDAKTKKHMYTPYV
-316 IMDKEVLD
+316 ILDKEVVD
-324 NAGKKHTI
+324 NTGKKHTI

-363 AIKEVVPEMQKAG
+363 AVKAVVPEMQKAG

-382 LSHSGIGEDSY
+382 LSHSGIGEDTY
-393 VAGAENVGYQI
+393 VKGNENVGYQI
-404 ANIEGID
+404 SEIKGVD

-418 HLTFPGDYKDLKN
+418 HLTFPGDYKNLKN

-451 SHLGVIDLKLEQ
+451 SYLGVIDLKLEQ
-463 KGSEWVVVDGQG
+463 QDSKWVVVDGKG
-475 TLRSIKQ
+475 SIRSIKQ
-482 EGLQPSQTVLN
+482 EGLQPSKTVLN
-493 AIKEAHEGTL
+493 VIKEAHEGTL
-503 TYIRQ
+503 KYIRQ
-508 AVGETTAPI
+508 PVGETTAPI

-536 QKWYIEKEL
+536 QKWFIEKEL
-545 KGTADENTPILS
+545 KGTADEKTPILS
-557 AGAPFKAGSRNNPAD
+557 AGAPFKAGSRNNPTD

-590 HYDNTVATIKV
+590 YYDNTVATIKV

-613 AGIFSTIEP
+613 AGIFATVDP
-622 NKTEEQNIIDA
+622 NKTEEQNIIDP

-653 SPAKYDRRGNLVD
+653 SPAKYDSRGILVNG
-666 EKANRIKDVQY
+666 KANRIKNVQY
-677 NGKPIDVNQEFII
+677 NGKPIDLKQEFII

-704 FKNTDGSNV
+704 FKNTDGSNI

-721 QAVIDYIMTNKT
+721 QAVIDYIIENKT

-748 ANTKV
+748 ANTKI
-753 IYLSA
+753 IYNSA

-773 LGDTEDA
+773 LGDTEG